1 MMTFLYFSSIAL
13 FMLLCA
19 VLCFVILIQESKS
32 TGLGASF
39 GGDVTDSVFGTS
51 TADVLKKFTA
61 WLGFIFIT
69 ACVLL
74 SLWTSALGRSQP
86 NVTPD
91 ALMESPQDLNQ

>member
-1 MMTFLYFSSIAL
+1 MMSFLYFSTIAL

-19 VLCFVILIQESKS
+19 VLCFVVLIQESKS

-39 GGDVTDSVFGTS
+39 GGEGGDSLFGTS

-61 WLGFIFIT
+61 WLAIIFLV

-74 SLWTSALGRSQP
+74 SLWTASLGRTRASANLEP
-86 NVTPD
+86 FSLERV
-91 ALMESPQDLNQ
+91 ESN